1 MAQTLDF
8 DETLPPQNIEAEKA
22 ILGCLLL
29 DWDKMTDT
37 LTVLKSDRFYSY
49 QHKTIYEAMERLYT
63 ANTRGDLITVVDE
76 LEKTKSM
83 EQAGGLSYIT
93 SLTNYVPTAANIEY
107 YIDII
112 LDRAVRRDVI
122 AASRTMQVSA
132 HDMSHKSDVV
142 LEESEQVV
150 FSLSDKNARTQI
162 YDFPVVVQDTID
174 IIEKSIGTQ
183 RTLTGVPSG
192 ITRLDNMTQGFQ
204 KGEMVIIGARPS
216 IGKTAFAL
224 SMMQHIAIEKKIAC
238 GFFSLEMSR
247 QSIAQR
253 FLSQM
258 SKIPSSKIR
267 ASVTKDEF
275 VLLKSTLGKCF
286 SAPLY
291 IVDTPNIQLLDLR
304 SMARRMKL
312 NNDVK
317 IIFIDYIGLIATQHP
332 DAPVYETQ
340 SEISKSLKSL
350 ARELDIPIVA
360 LCQVARDAEGKEPT
374 LAQLRGSGSIE
385 QDADV
390 VMFLHRD
397 RDAQSDVTDEQGQES
412 KCIIAKQRNGATGVV
427 DMVFFPR
434 WTKFENVAYE
444 N

>member
-1 MAQTLDF
+1 MEKAVDI
-8 DETLPPQNIEAEKA
+8 DMTLPPQNLEAERA
-22 ILGCLLL
+22 LLGCLLL

-49 QHKTIYEAMERLYT
+49 QHKIIYEAMDRLCT
-63 ANTRGDLITVVDE
+63 DNKRGDIITVVDE
-76 LEKTKSM
+76 LEKTKLLES
-83 EQAGGLSYIT
+83 AGGVPYIT
-93 SLTNYVPTAANIEY
+93 SLTNYVPTSANIEY
-107 YIDII
+107 YIDIV

-132 HDMSHKSDVV
+132 FDMSHKSDVV

-162 YDFPVVVQDTID
+162 YEFPNVVQSTID
-174 IIEKSIGTQ
+174 VIEKSIGTQ
-183 RTLTGVPSG
+183 RSLTGIPSG

-204 KGEMVIIGARPS
+204 NSEMIIIGARPS

-224 SMMQHIAIEKKIAC
+224 SMMQHIAIEKKISC

-253 FLSQM
+253 FLSQLTQ
-258 SKIPSSKIR
+258 IPSSKIR

-275 VLLKSTLGKCF
+275 MKLKGATGQCF
-286 SAPLY
+286 SAPLF

-350 ARELDIPIVA
+350 ARELEIPIVA
-360 LCQVARDAEGKEPT
+360 LCQVARDAEGREPT

-397 RDAQSDVTDEQGQES
+397 RDSQSEVSDEQGQEA

-434 WTKFENVAYE
+434 WTKFENAAYT